1 MNITTGYKTVNYIDL
16 GTKLYYNILDNK
28 TINLDSKTLKGKN
41 TMLKKVITN
50 KLPIIAAARFFAA
63 AMFVA
68 AAMFFAALL
77 RIFAP
82 AAVYADTGCAL
93 DAAEQQISVG
103 DEFSVTASFKA
114 DGSIGTVRA
123 QLSYSEDD
131 IEFIA
136 SDFASGG
143 GGLIN
148 LQGFPGSDT
157 DKMEIELTFK
167 ALRQG
172 SSSITLANGS
182 IMSMDGISLGGSLSA
197 STEVNVTAAADPD
210 DPTDSSYAVPQASKA
225 QLSSLTIP
233 YGELKPA
240 FSSGIYD
247 YTVTVG
253 ADVTYFEPEGVTQS
267 ETDSIWYEGRTFL
280 SDGHNEITI
289 TVTSA
294 DGTLSNVYTIDV
306 YREPSSV
313 PDDSEDESTQPQET
327 QPVGGTDTDT
337 SISAQS
343 SQDSG
348 AQQAAAVTQASSG
361 DKVSSSSNNKKDG
374 EDDFRTRIYAL
385 MAVILLAAVF
395 VFFLIKNKS
404 KNKNIFS

>member
-1 MNITTGYKTVNYIDL
+1 
-16 GTKLYYNILDNK
+16 
-28 TINLDSKTLKGKN
+28 
-41 TMLKKVITN
+41 MLKKVITN
-50 KLPIIAAARFFAA
+50 KLPMIAAARFFAA
-63 AMFVA
+63 AIC
-68 AAMFFAALL
+68 FAALL

-93 DAAEQQISVG
+93 DAAEQISVG
-103 DEFSVTASFKA
+103 DEFSVTASFNA

-123 QLSYSEDD
+123 QLSYSEED

-197 STEVNVTAAADPD
+197 SAEVNVTAADSD

-233 YGELKPA
+233 YGELRPA
-240 FSSGIYD
+240 FSPGIYD

-267 ETDSIWYEGRTFL
+267 ETDSIWYEGRTYL
-280 SDGHNEITI
+280 TDGHNEIMI

-313 PDDSEDESTQPQET
+313 PDDSADESTQPQET

-337 SISAQS
+337 SILEQS

-348 AQQAAAVTQASSG
+348 AQQAAAVTQTSSSG
-361 DKVSSSSNNKKDG
+361 KALSSSDKADKKDSG
-374 EDDFRTRIYAL
+374 DSFRTRIYAL